1 MAYALEV
8 DGMAEISE
16 LLSKMEESAPG
27 VAARALYTGAGV
39 MSDAIRHEMENIKTA
54 PFQYAKNG
62 EKRLPSPEEKEVL
75 EQAAIGIAKFDRNG
89 AEINTSVGFNQSG
102 YAEVDFSH
110 MSGSARTNYKAVR
123 FKGSDVNASSTLK
136 FAGVKEKG
144 QNMKPIGVIAN
155 SINSGTS
162 FMEKQPFV
170 RKAVKAG
177 GTKAMQAMKDSIERD
192 FDAITK

>member
-1 MAYALEV
+1 MHYALEV

-16 LLSKMEESAPG
+16 LLNQMEESAPG
-27 VAARALYTGAGV
+27 VAARALYTGAGI
-39 MSDAIRHEMENIKTA
+39 MADAIRHEIENIKTA

-75 EQAAIGIAKFDRNG
+75 EQAAVGIAKFDRNG
-89 AEINTSVGFNQSG
+89 VEMDTSVGFNQSG
-102 YAEVDFSH
+102 YAEVNFRH
-110 MSGSARTNYKAVR
+110 MSSDARTNYKGVR
-123 FKGSDVNASSTLK
+123 FKGQGINASSTLK
-136 FAGVKEKG
+136 FAGVKDKG

-155 SINSGTS
+155 SINHGTS

-192 FDAITK
+192 FDAMTK